1 MNGAVLRMAF
11 RNLKEH
17 RRKSLTVGLIVAAA
31 SMLFVL
37 GSSLLESATAGLR
50 KSYRDRFTGD
60 LYVTAKSPKK
70 ITAFGWDDPGSMGE
84 PLPLLPRH
92 DEVKAFAATIPGVE
106 ALASRSVAFVQVSK
120 EDSDAKGATLLMG
133 VDPAEYARAFP
144 EAFALAEGASF
155 GPEGSGLLAS
165 SFLERGMGEA
175 AGPGGAVLLSSVG
188 MGSSIREERVLGV
201 LPRDGANPFLNMTSY
216 VGIDSVRGLLGH
228 YEGEGGAAEA
238 AAAPAPAL
246 DEAELFGGEAVV
258 EAEGAGIDAAALVA
272 SLASSGSPRTD
283 ASAWQSLVL
292 KVRPEREVPAVR
304 EALES
309 FLAREGIE
317 AQVRGWEEGAGMLAS
332 SVLAMKRIFYYVCAV
347 VAMVALLV
355 IMNALVISVTERT
368 GEIGTMRAIGASR
381 GFVTRLIVSETLI
394 LSAASGLAGA
404 AAGAGVVG
412 LLSIRGIPAGNFLL
426 RVMFGGPVL
435 RPVLSAAAVGLCL
448 LAVLAIGAAASWY
461 PTKVALRVNPA
472 TAMIR
477 A

>member
-1 MNGAVLRMAF
+1 MSGVVLRMAF

-31 SMLFVL
+31 SLLFVL
-37 GSSLLESATAGLR
+37 GSSLLESTTAGLR

-84 PLPLLPRH
+84 SLPLLPRH

-106 ALASRSVAFVQVSK
+106 AIASRSVAFVQVS
-120 EDSDAKGATLLMG
+120 EEGTDSKGATLLMG
-133 VDPAEYARAFP
+133 VEPAEYARAFP
-144 EAFALAEGASF
+144 AAFSLAEGASF
-155 GPEGSGLLAS
+155 GPEGTGFLAS
-165 SFLERGMGEA
+165 SFLARGMGEPA
-175 AGPGGAVLLSSVG
+175 RPGSALLLSSIG
-188 MGSSIREERVLGV
+188 MGSAIREERVLGV

-216 VGIDSVRGLLGH
+216 VGIDAVRGLLGQ
-228 YEGEGGAAEA
+228 YEGEGGAAA
-238 AAAPAPAL
+238 AAEPAAAL
-246 DEAELFGGEAVV
+246 DEAELFGGEAVS
-258 EAEGAGIDAAALVA
+258 APEGGGIDAAALVA
-272 SLASSGSPRTD
+272 SLASAATPRTD
-283 ASAWQSLVL
+283 ASAWQSLVV
-292 KVRPEREVPAVR
+292 KVRSEREVPAVR

-317 AQVRGWEEGAGMLAS
+317 AQVRDWEEGAGMLAS

-347 VAMVALLV
+347 VGVVALLV

-394 LSAASGLAGA
+394 LSAASGLLGA
-404 AAGAGVVG
+404 ASGAVAVG
-412 LLSIRGIPAGNFLL
+412 LLSVRGIPAGNFLL

-435 RPVLSAAAVGLCL
+435 RPVLSVSAVGLCL

>member
-133 VDPAEYARAFP
+133 VEPAEYARAFP
-144 EAFALAEGASF
+144 EAFALAGGASF
-155 GPEGSGLLAS
+155 GPAGSGLLAS
-165 SFLERGMGEA
+165 SFLSRGMGEA

-258 EAEGAGIDAAALVA
+258 EAEGAGIDAAALVS
-272 SLASSGSPRTD
+272 SLASSGSSRLD
-283 ASAWQSLVL
+283 GSAWQSLVL
-292 KVRPEREVPAVR
+292 KVRSEREVPAVR

-412 LLSIRGIPAGNFLL
+412 LLSVRGIPAGNFLL